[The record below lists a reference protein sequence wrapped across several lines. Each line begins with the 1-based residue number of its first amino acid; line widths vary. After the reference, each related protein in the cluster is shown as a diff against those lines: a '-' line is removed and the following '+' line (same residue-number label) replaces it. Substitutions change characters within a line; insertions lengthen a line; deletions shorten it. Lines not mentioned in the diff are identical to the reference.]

1 MKFTKDIIKNYSIGN
16 YTYGKPEIVSRW
28 GGDLQIGKFCSIANN
43 VKIFL
48 AGNHRVDWVTTY
60 PFPRIFEKF
69 QGIKGAVRAEGKTI
83 IGNDVWIADGATIL
97 PGVVVS
103 DGAVI
108 GSRTVVS
115 RNVDPYC
122 IFVGNPGRSVKRRF
136 DDDSIM
142 KLLKIKWWDWDINKI
157 QENIPLLC
165 GEDIKLF
172 IDKHY
177 KGGV

>member
-1 MKFTKDIIKNYSIGN
+1 MNLNYPHTAGVG
-16 YTYGKPEIVSRW
+16 TYGKVSVP
-28 GGDLQIGKFCSIANN
+28 DSSSSVLTIGKYCSFAHEIKVMLDCDHN
-43 VKIFL
+43 
-48 AGNHRVDWVTTY
+48 VDWVTTY

-83 IGNDVWIADGATIL
+83 IGNDVWIADGAIIL